1 MTCKI
6 TPIKMLTLNT
16 EEMGQWFGFKYP
28 QGSSQLSLTPGS
40 GDPTPSSGLPG
51 HQVHT
56 RWIYIHGRQNTPTN
70 EMNLQKKILNFYYKN

>member
-28 QGSSQLSLTPGS
+28 QGSSQLSVTPGS
-40 GDPTPSSGLPG
+40 GDPTPSSGLPDTRCI
-51 HQVHT
+51 HT
-56 RWIYIHGRQNTPTN
+56 AYTYMEDKTPLQMKSIYK
-70 EMNLQKKILNFYYKN
+70 KKI